1 MRFTLGRIALD
12 PDQNHGVL
20 MPPLVNRIS
29 HIEVQENP
37 QYGLH
42 PHQKIVCFLLGCW
55 SFGPYMPNFGVRNG
69 AIYDLCGNTLVFV
82 IKKMILD
89 TYLYIYIYPSQRSQ
103 RSKEAKHRFWVVG
116 STSL

>member
-69 AIYDLCGNTLVFV
+69 AIYDLCGNTLIFV
-82 IKKMILD
+82 IKNLILD
-89 TYLYIYIYPSQRSQ
+89 TYLYIYIDRYIPKSEKSEIKRS
-103 RSKEAKHRFWVVG
+103 
-116 STSL
+116 